1 MVGITDAQTCFTAE
15 SCTIVGFLLSIGDAR
30 STWLF
35 RALLRSTVR
44 EGMQGARG
52 SMRGLSQPGGAP
64 WSMRGLII
72 LLSING
78 MASVECQT
86 PPPPSP
92 PSPSPPPLPPPPP
105 LCAVDGAYT
114 VTVDATSY
122 LTATSRTGIVGGGLG
137 FTLSAWVYRAGAN
150 RVLDVGICTKTCF
163 YTSDADGD
171 GGGPGSE
178 FPMCACG
185 NDCVDCDGR
194 TASPPPPPQFPGT
207 VCTNNCLDAGGSS
220 CSDAGGPGSEFA
232 SCAYGTDCVD
242 CGHAHTVSSPSS
254 SISDWPTDVLPAPRT
269 VAVYAGNAVTKGV
282 GAPPFHA
289 ALLPASWDHPL
300 SPDGPAAAV
309 GDHMIFDANVQM
321 RDQRPTDARP
331 RCFPTERG
339 ACRARSQARP
349 GRRLLM
355 MDFIAPA
362 QNPSPHDCGYSGSAR
377 LQILHT
383 CSMSCVLSICSL
395 GSSAPHSTTER
406 ELRTM
411 QTALGHG
418 DPSMRPLQDKTPNAG
433 VSARRK
439 ASMCT
444 VSAYLTR
451 AAQRISP
458 KPLAHAAREPDP
470 GLGPACLT
478 VALPSCQRVASAGL
492 SVASA
497 DGFEGSSILNP
508 RQLVWLGCLLMA
520 SLMAW
525 RRRFAKSPCPRPH
538 RPREKQSLHGALT
551 LLAWCTMLP
560 CTGGVILRGP
570 SVVSD
575 TYIRNLYPNWN
586 LNAASQGWWDGP
598 LTINTATPQV
608 ISAVTTDTS
617 ALLIKFDLSSFV
629 GATLV
634 PTKPVWLNYF
644 VSDAG
649 DNASL
654 RELVVPWNEVC
665 SPTAKTRALP

>member
-1 MVGITDAQTCFTAE
+1 MLGSFFPDMMVGITDAQTYFTAD
-15 SCTIVGFLLSIGDAR
+15 CTNVGCLLSIGVFLATAGLVVR
-30 STWLF
+30 SMGLF
-35 RALLRSTVR
+35 RAQLCSTMR
-44 EGMQGARG
+44 EGMHGASG

-64 WSMRGLII
+64 WSVWLVI
-72 LLSING
+72 LLSFNG
-78 MASVECQT
+78 MASIESQT

-92 PSPSPPPLPPPPP
+92 PSPSPPPRPPP

-122 LTATSRTGIVGGGLG
+122 LTTTSRTGIVGGGLG

-163 YTSDADGD
+163 YTSDADWD
-171 GGGPGSE
+171 GFE

-194 TASPPPPPQFPGT
+194 TASPPPPPQSPGM

-220 CSDAGGPGSEFA
+220 CSDAGDDAGGLGSAVA

-269 VAVYAGNAVTKGV
+269 VAVCAGHAVTKGV

-339 ACRARSQARP
+339 ACRARSQARLW
-349 GRRLLM
+349 GNRRRLLM
-355 MDFIAPA
+355 MDLIAPA
-362 QNPSPHDCGYSGSAR
+362 QNPSPHDCRYSSSAR

-411 QTALGHG
+411 QTALGYG
-418 DPSMRPLQDKTPNAG
+418 DPSMLPAQHKTPDAG

-439 ASMCT
+439 ASMCSA
-444 VSAYLTR
+444 SAYLTR
-451 AAQRISP
+451 AAQWISP
-458 KPLAHAAREPDP
+458 KPLAHAARVSNP
-470 GLGPACLT
+470 GHGPACLT
-478 VALPSCQRVASAGL
+478 MALPSCQWVASAH
-492 SVASA
+492 
-497 DGFEGSSILNP
+497 GFESSSILNP
-508 RQLVWLGCLLMA
+508 RQLVWWGCLLMA

-525 RRRFAKSPCPRPH
+525 RRRFAKSPCSRPH
-538 RPREKQSLHGALT
+538 RPREKQGVHGALT

-586 LNAASQGWWDGP
+586 LNAAPQG
-598 LTINTATPQV
+598 
-608 ISAVTTDTS
+608 
-617 ALLIKFDLSSFV
+617 
-629 GATLV
+629 
-634 PTKPVWLNYF
+634 
-644 VSDAG
+644 
-649 DNASL
+649 
-654 RELVVPWNEVC
+654 
-665 SPTAKTRALP
+665 

>member
-1 MVGITDAQTCFTAE
+1 
-15 SCTIVGFLLSIGDAR
+15 
-30 STWLF
+30 
-35 RALLRSTVR
+35 
-44 EGMQGARG
+44 
-52 SMRGLSQPGGAP
+52 MRGLA
-64 WSMRGLII
+64 I
-72 LLSING
+72 LLSFNG

-92 PSPSPPPLPPPPP
+92 PSPSPPLQPPPP
-105 LCAVDGAYT
+105 LCTVDGAYT

-122 LTATSRTGIVGGGLG
+122 LTTTSRTGIVSGGLG

-163 YTSDADGD
+163 YTSDADWD
-171 GGGPGSE
+171 GGGPGFE

-185 NDCVDCDGR
+185 NNCVDCDGG
-194 TASPPPPPQFPGT
+194 TASPPPPPRSPGM
-207 VCTNNCLDAGGSS
+207 VCMNNCLDAGGSS

-242 CGHAHTVSSPSS
+242 CDHAHNVSSPSS
-254 SISDWPTDVLPAPRT
+254 SINDWPTDVLPAPRT
-269 VAVYAGNAVTKGV
+269 VAVCAGNAETKGV

-309 GDHMIFDANVQM
+309 GDHMIFDANVQR
-321 RDQRPTDARP
+321 RDQRATDARP

-339 ACRARSQARP
+339 ACRERSQARLR
-349 GRRLLM
+349 GYRRHLLM
-355 MDFIAPA
+355 MDFMAPA
-362 QNPSPHDCGYSGSAR
+362 QMPSPHDCGCLGSAR

-383 CSMSCVLSICSL
+383 CSMSCVLSICSP

-411 QTALGHG
+411 QTALGYG
-418 DPSMRPLQDKTPNAG
+418 DPSMLPAQHKTPNAG

-439 ASMCT
+439 ASLCSA
-444 VSAYLTR
+444 SAYLTR

-458 KPLAHAAREPDP
+458 KPLEQAARVPDP

-478 VALPSCQRVASAGL
+478 MALHSCQRVASAGF

-497 DGFEGSSILNP
+497 LGFEGGSILNP
-508 RQLVWLGCLLMA
+508 QQLVWWGCLLMA

-525 RRRFAKSPCPRPH
+525 RRRLAKSPCSRPH
-538 RPREKQSLHGALT
+538 RPREKQSVYGALT

-570 SVVSD
+570 NATSN
-575 TYIRNLYPNWN
+575 THIRNLYANWN
-586 LNAASQGWWDGP
+586 LNSASQGWWDGP

-634 PTKPVWLNYF
+634 PTKRAWLNYY

-654 RELVVPWNEVC
+654 RELLVPWNEVC
-665 SPTAKTRALP
+665 TPLAKMPTPPTMACGTLAETPSR